1 MNRKNDSKSTPTII
15 SQDLK
20 IEGDIV
26 SLGLIEIEG
35 AIKGTLKG
43 STVIIREEGSI
54 EGDVI
59 AEMLQ
64 IKGKFQGNIKAKNI
78 SISSKANVQ
87 GNIEYTTLAVEDGA
101 CIDGQFKRVGEGN
114 GAGNAK
120 ISEEKKK

>member
-1 MNRKNDSKSTPTII
+1 MNKKSDKSTPTII

-20 IEGDIV
+20 IEGDIL

-43 STVIIREEGSI
+43 NSVIIREEGSV

-59 AEMLQ
+59 AETLQ

-78 SISSKANVQ
+78 SISSKANIH
-87 GNIEYTTLAVEDGA
+87 GNIEYLTLAVEDGA
-101 CIDGQFKRVGEGN
+101 CIDGQFKRINEGSSN
-114 GAGNAK
+114 
-120 ISEEKKK
+120 KKPEGK